1 MKTLILTAS
10 CLVTLLVTSS
20 CEKIDT
26 YFLKKPVEKIA
37 DECDLIPAKILK
49 YECDGVVFQ
58 LQGNKAF
65 GDAEWEDKTTGI
77 KYSNIVFYHNICE
90 INTLTNGELSILYV
104 NAQKT
109 NTPAQPAD
117 CMQCLAVTENA
128 PQTKVSFSS
137 ISKEPCSGNALQ
149 PN

>member
-1 MKTLILTAS
+1 MKQFILTAS
-10 CLVTLLVTSS
+10 CLVTIVVTSS
-20 CEKIDT
+20 CEKIDSH
-26 YFLKKPVEKIA
+26 FSKKPVEKIA
-37 DECDLIPAKILK
+37 DECDLIPAKILR

-58 LQGNKAF
+58 LQGEKAF
-65 GDAEWEDKTTGI
+65 GDVAWEDKTTGVI
-77 KYSNIVFYHNICE
+77 HSNVVFYHNTCE
-90 INTLTNGELSILYV
+90 INTLTNGELTTLYV

-137 ISKEPCSGNALQ
+137 ISKESCSGNALQ